1 VRRLLLLAWLFA
13 GAPMVASAQAQ
24 PEVNAR
30 LGPDRIAGPN
40 PEWRIANLFEEG
52 RWKDAL
58 ESAYSIRLEWQVKAW
73 RKRAI
78 ADAKGPALD
87 YSVIIRKQPLLEEY
101 QVITQVP
108 GRSATEKRFTTLGEL
123 KVWVSTYMTIPFQLR
138 ESGSWYY
145 AVRVDIS
152 TLNDDELA
160 KLQQFM
166 DDPSGGDPLAGG
178 AVTRGVMR
186 LFLPT
191 QTLNDNTPTFSFRP
205 RSGRPGGGTP

>member
-1 VRRLLLLAWLFA
+1 MRRLLLLACLFA
-13 GAPMVASAQAQ
+13 GAPAVALAQAQ

-30 LGPDRIAGPN
+30 LGPDRLTGPN

-73 RKRAI
+73 RKRTI
-78 ADAKGPALD
+78 ADAKGPSLG

-108 GRSATEKRFTTLGEL
+108 GRSPTERRFGTLAEL

-138 ESGSWYY
+138 DDGNWYY
-145 AVRVDIS
+145 SVRVDIS
-152 TLNDDELA
+152 TLTDEELA

-191 QTLNDNTPTFSFRP
+191 QTLNDNTATFIVRP
-205 RSGRPGGGTP
+205 R